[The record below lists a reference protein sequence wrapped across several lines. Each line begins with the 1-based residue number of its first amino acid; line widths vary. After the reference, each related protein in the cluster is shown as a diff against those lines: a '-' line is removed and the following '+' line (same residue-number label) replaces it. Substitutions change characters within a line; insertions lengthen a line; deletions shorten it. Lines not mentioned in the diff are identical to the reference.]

1 MNRLGE
7 WIKLFMRK
15 YGVLL
20 CNLAV
25 LAAISMSNECRYMF
39 YDSKEPEGFEDFLSE
54 SCKQIKGK
62 YLSD

>member
-7 WIKLFMRK
+7 RIKLFMRK
-15 YGVLL
+15 HGVLL

-25 LAAISMSNECRYMF
+25 LAAISMSNECKFLF
-39 YDSKEPEGFEDFLSE
+39 YESEEPDGLDDFLSE
-54 SCKQIKGK
+54 GCKQIKGK